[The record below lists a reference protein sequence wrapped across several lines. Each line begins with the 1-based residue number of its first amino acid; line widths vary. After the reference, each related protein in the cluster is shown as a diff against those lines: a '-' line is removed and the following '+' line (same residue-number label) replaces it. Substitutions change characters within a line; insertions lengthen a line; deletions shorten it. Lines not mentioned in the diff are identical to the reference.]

1 LIVIIDTNIFLNVV
15 REEKEF
21 VEASEQLLRK
31 VQSKEITGLASCM
44 ALMEAKWALF
54 EKKEYAK
61 ADRAVSLIEE
71 IVEVVPV
78 DKQVAEEAIDLK
90 IRRRVELLDSIHV
103 TTAMVRNAVFVTRD
117 EDLRRKVDDIV
128 VVKKPEDVLKEL
140 ADNC

>member
-1 LIVIIDTNIFLNVV
+1 MIVIIDTNIFLNVV

-31 VQSKEITGLASCM
+31 VQSKEITGLASCI

-61 ADRAVSLIEE
+61 ADRVVSLIEE

-78 DKQVAEEAIDLK
+78 DKEVAEEAIDLK

-103 TTAMVRNAVFVTRD
+103 TTAMVRNVVLVTRD

-128 VVKKPEDVLKEL
+128 VVKKPEDILKEL
-140 ADNC
+140 ADSR